1 LASLLV
7 AVNAGFILLGYA
19 GELLY
24 LMGRLLSF
32 FLNFLLCF
40 LLISGPLY
48 AAADDSASTPDA
60 GASSEVQ
67 EGETIWLE
75 EKIKPSTRWLEGLV
89 KPMTTWMEKRVQDKI
104 HGTGPKESP
113 VIQTAP
119 STVEVLP
126 SSGDLMDEAAIA
138 RLAQALIPGQVL
150 RVKLLQK
157 QPLQY
162 RVKLISNSGEIHKLY
177 LNARSG
183 EPIPLI
189 KRHREP

>member
-1 LASLLV
+1 M
-7 AVNAGFILLGYA
+7 VNAGFILLGYA

-40 LLISGPLY
+40 LLIGGSLDSL
-48 AAADDSASTPDA
+48 ADDAVSTSDA
-60 GASSEVQ
+60 EASSEVR

-75 EKIKPSTRWLEGLV
+75 KKIKPSTRWLEGLV
-89 KPMTTWMEKRVQDKI
+89 KPMTTWMEQRVQDKI
-104 HGTGPKESP
+104 HGPGPEKP
-113 VIQTAP
+113 TVVQVVP
-119 STVEVLP
+119 STAEVVP

-138 RLAQALIPGQVL
+138 KLAQALVPGQVL
-150 RVKLLQK
+150 RIKLLQK

-183 EPIPLI
+183 ERIPLI
-189 KRHREP
+189 KRHKEP

>member
-1 LASLLV
+1 
-7 AVNAGFILLGYA
+7 
-19 GELLY
+19 
-24 LMGRLLSF
+24 MGRLLSF

-40 LLISGPLY
+40 LLIGGSLD
-48 AAADDSASTPDA
+48 AAADDPASTPDA
-60 GASSEVQ
+60 EASSEVR

-75 EKIKPSTRWLEGLV
+75 KKIKPSTRWLEGLV
-89 KPMTTWMEKRVQDKI
+89 KPMTTWMEQRVQDKI
-104 HGTGPKESP
+104 HGPGPKKSV
-113 VIQTAP
+113 VIQAAP
-119 STVEVLP
+119 SALEILP

-138 RLAQALIPGQVL
+138 KLAQALIPGQVL

-183 EPIPLI
+183 ERIPSI
-189 KRHREP
+189 KRHKEP

>member
-1 LASLLV
+1 M
-7 AVNAGFILLGYA
+7 VNAGFILLGYA

-40 LLISGPLY
+40 LLIGGSLDSL
-48 AAADDSASTPDA
+48 ANDAVSTSNADAE
-60 GASSEVQ
+60 ASSEVR

-75 EKIKPSTRWLEGLV
+75 KKIKPSTRWLEGLV
-89 KPMTTWMEKRVQDKI
+89 KPMTTWMEQRVQEKI
-104 HGTGPKESP
+104 HGPGPEKP
-113 VIQTAP
+113 TVVQVVP
-119 STVEVLP
+119 STAEVVP

-138 RLAQALIPGQVL
+138 KLAQALVPGQVL
-150 RVKLLQK
+150 RIKLLQK

-183 EPIPLI
+183 ERIPLI
-189 KRHREP
+189 KRHKEP